1 MPIKEEYVHFFNL
14 VSWPIK
20 KYTTPNGNANMYTT
34 NRNSFT
40 FQEDTGKVVYL
51 GYFSLNEIL
60 KKSVSSD
67 EKNELAEEIK
77 FSKFD
82 ISFLHS
88 TGWSYE
94 SAK

>member
-1 MPIKEEYVHFFNL
+1 MLTEEYVHFFNL

-20 KYTTPNGNANMYTT
+20 KYTTPNGNGNMYTN
-34 NRNSFT
+34 NRNSFS

-60 KKSVSSD
+60 KNSFTQD
-67 EKNELAEEIK
+67 ETYKLIEEIK